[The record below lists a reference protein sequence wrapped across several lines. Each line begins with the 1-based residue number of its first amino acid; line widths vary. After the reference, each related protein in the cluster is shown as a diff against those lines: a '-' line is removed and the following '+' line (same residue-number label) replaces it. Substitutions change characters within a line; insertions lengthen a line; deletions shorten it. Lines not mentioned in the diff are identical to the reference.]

1 METTPT
7 NNVQG
12 KLKLKWACLIK
23 LMADADIPIARIQM
37 QGSMPNQ
44 ILIPI
49 CLYWKIGNNIEKA
62 IQRCKPKSE
71 VVELVAYNAS
81 KQPRTRCNAKYQPNP
96 QAASF
101 FVWGGI
107 PNLNLAHLHTTHPPQ
122 KKKKTRQAQTNS
134 NKPA

>member
-1 METTPT
+1 MCKCQSKNTIKKPILFCQIWEHGTTPT

-23 LMADADIPIARIQM
+23 HMADADIPIARIQM

-49 CLYWKIGNNIEKA
+49 CLYWNKLEITLKKGYSKGASPNQKLF
-62 IQRCKPKSE
+62 
-71 VVELVAYNAS
+71 ELVAYNTS

-101 FVWGGI
+101 FVWGGEYQI
-107 PNLNLAHLHTTHPPQ
+107 
-122 KKKKTRQAQTNS
+122 
-134 NKPA
+134 